1 MVVEQATGVAWWC
14 CASVH
19 TFDFLV
25 VCGLLWDGLDE
36 LVGNVGQWCQLPP
49 MRLVCLD
56 LATWWLMKLCVLTKG
71 GGGGEHVAR
80 LCGDSWCGCGH
91 G

>member
-1 MVVEQATGVAWWC
+1 MWRGGGVVQACTRL
-14 CASVH
+14 
-19 TFDFLV
+19 TFGG
-25 VCGLLWDGLDE
+25 VCGLLWDGLNE

-56 LATWWLMKLCVLTKG
+56 VATWWLMELCVLTKG
-71 GGGGEHVAR
+71 GRGGEHVAR